1 MAPRKAPK
9 TPAKP
14 RRNPL
19 QRTLRA
25 LALAVDVV
33 LGAALCLSAY
43 AGHISPLQHGGI
55 WGVFPLCFP
64 FCLIGVV
71 ILLIAQLFWNRWG
84 AAILG
89 IATLA
94 CAGPILDTCPIHF
107 GTPKVPEGA
116 EKFTLISYNI
126 HNFRRPGEK
135 TFDASP
141 ESAMSFILKEDADIV
156 CLQEASYMAAPEK
169 LPAEQIYEIHKK
181 YPNVLINGELA
192 LLSRFPVEAIHLECA
207 NDAFIQAETACWRI
221 TLPSGRLIT
230 LFNVHLESMRLAP
243 DDRQVYV
250 NLTELHREGVK
261 DVKDHIIS
269 KLELSAVNR
278 ARQAQQLL
286 RYIRLYGGP
295 DVILTGDFN
304 DVPGCYAVH
313 TLADAGFRSAY
324 ADRGLG
330 PAATFNQ
337 SRLYFRIDHT
347 LYRGDL
353 KPLSVYRGDT
363 QASDHYPLIS
373 TWAAF

>member
-1 MAPRKAPK
+1 
-9 TPAKP
+9 
-14 RRNPL
+14 
-19 QRTLRA
+19 
-25 LALAVDVV
+25 
-33 LGAALCLSAY
+33 
-43 AGHISPLQHGGI
+43 
-55 WGVFPLCFP
+55 
-64 FCLIGVV
+64 
-71 ILLIAQLFWNRWG
+71 
-84 AAILG
+84 
-89 IATLA
+89 
-94 CAGPILDTCPIHF
+94 
-107 GTPKVPEGA
+107 
-116 EKFTLISYNI
+116 
-126 HNFRRPGEK
+126 
-135 TFDASP
+135 
-141 ESAMSFILKEDADIV
+141 
-156 CLQEASYMAAPEK
+156 MAAPEK